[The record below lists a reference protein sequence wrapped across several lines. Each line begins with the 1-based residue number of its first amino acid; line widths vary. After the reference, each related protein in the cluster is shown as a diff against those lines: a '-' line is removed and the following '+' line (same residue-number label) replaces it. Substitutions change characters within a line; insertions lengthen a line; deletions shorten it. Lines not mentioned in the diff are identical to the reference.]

1 MVRMCINALQNRSGG
16 QCDWMGMV
24 LCKGFP
30 KWKKAIGFTVVN
42 CFNGYLTLRV
52 YSLKGLKPVSLLV
65 GGGQRRVWRAAGA
78 VKGHGCCCGA

>member
-1 MVRMCINALQNRSGG
+1 MTTATCTASVYMVRMCINALQNRCGG

-52 YSLKGLKPVSLLV
+52 LKGLKPVSLLV
-65 GGGQRRVWRAAGA
+65 GGGSEGFGGQRGL
-78 VKGHGCCCGA
+78 